1 MRALLVCGFLT
12 MMIAAP
18 AAAAEPLFPGRF
30 KPGPETPHL
39 SVERKGFSLPV
50 VDYSAP
56 DGSLRRK
63 SGIIA
68 GFEVT
73 PRALLGVGMYQMGV
87 KKRATNGDATLPA
100 KRSRRMAVGLSLQF

>member
-1 MRALLVCGFLT
+1 MLV
-12 MMIAAP
+12 AAP
-18 AAAAEPLFPGRF
+18 AAAAQPLFPSGSQ
-30 KPGPETPHL
+30 PGPESPRL

-68 GFEVT
+68 GIEVA
-73 PRALLGVGMYQMGV
+73 PKALLGVGMYQMGS
-87 KKRATNGDATLPA
+87 KKRATNGDPAMPA

>member
-1 MRALLVCGFLT
+1 MKALLVCSFLS
-12 MMIAAP
+12 MMAAAP
-18 AAAAEPLFPGRF
+18 APAAEPLFLGGF
-30 KPGPETPHL
+30 KPGPETPRL

-50 VDYSAP
+50 ADYPAP

-68 GFEVT
+68 GFEVA

-87 KKRATNGDATLPA
+87 KKRATNGDAALPA